1 MTASGPAAI
10 APPMTFDVLLLDAH
24 LRQAIVAIRS
34 LGRHGLAVAAM
45 NPLTTVP
52 AFSSRWCRRGIV
64 CPHEDATEGYAG
76 ALERLLDRTGV
87 RVILPLADQ
96 TLALLRRHRAS
107 MERRTAVAMAGETA
121 LAVAVDKDRTL
132 SLARSLGIAVP
143 TTVVVSKPREIDAAL
158 GVVGVP
164 AVVKPSESW
173 LWTGHRGVRLG
184 ARCITS
190 AAEAGR
196 VVEEITGAGGG
207 ALFQPL
213 LTGRREAV
221 SLLYANGR
229 VYARFAQWAQRT
241 EPPLGGASVLRQSVA
256 IPVDIGEHAE
266 RLVRAMN
273 LEGYAEV
280 EFRRD
285 AAGAPYL
292 MEVNPRLSASVEIAV
307 RCGVDFPYLLYQWAN
322 GGPVDTVTTYR
333 VGRWMRYLGG
343 DVMATLGAMRQRGR
357 PDVPRASQ
365 AVRDFSLAFFKRT
378 RYDSFDLADPLPT
391 CLATAAF
398 MRQWLGGA
406 IRKRVARLWRS
417 AA

>member
-1 MTASGPAAI
+1 MTAI
-10 APPMTFDVLLLDAH
+10 APGTTFDVLLLDAH

-34 LGRHGLAVAAM
+34 LGRRGLAVATM
-45 NPLTTVP
+45 NPLTAVP
-52 AFSSRWCRRGIV
+52 AFSSRWCRQGIV
-64 CPHEDATEGYAG
+64 CPHEDATEGYA
-76 ALERLLDRTGV
+76 AELERLLDHMGV
-87 RVILPLADQ
+87 RVIIPLADQ

-107 MERRTAVAMAGETA
+107 VERRTALAMAGESA
-121 LAVAVDKDRTL
+121 LAVAIDKDRTL
-132 SLARSLGIAVP
+132 TLARALGIAVP
-143 TTVVVSKPREIDAAL
+143 TTVVVSKPREIDGALAA
-158 GVVGVP
+158 VGVP
-164 AVVKPSESW
+164 AVIKPSESW
-173 LWTGHRGVRLG
+173 LWTGHRGLRLG
-184 ARCITS
+184 ARCVTS

-196 VVEEITGAGGG
+196 VVDEITGAGGG

-229 VYARFAQWAQRT
+229 VHACFAQWAQRT

-256 IPVDIGEHAE
+256 VPADIGEHAE

-307 RCGVDFPYLLYQWAN
+307 RCGVDFPHLLYQWAN

-343 DVMATLGAMRQRGR
+343 DVMTTLGAIRQRGR
-357 PDVPRASQ
+357 PDVPPASQ
-365 AVRDFSLAFFKRT
+365 AVRDFCLAFFRRA

-398 MRQWLGGA
+398 TREWLGGA
-406 IRKRVARLWRS
+406 IKRRLARLRRS